1 MAVGIV
7 VVSHSVALAQAAV
20 DLALQMVHDD
30 PPPIALAAG
39 TIDGGLGTDATAVMA
54 SIAEVDQGE
63 GVVIF
68 VDVGSALMSAEL
80 GVELYDNPSADIR
93 VLAAPF
99 VEGIMAGIIKVAGG
113 ASIDEVEAESVAAM
127 GPKLAH
133 LGTPEQVSS
142 SPESN
147 RRAEARAEAVLVNDA
162 GLHARPAAQLVAR
175 ARAFDAE
182 VLVSKGV
189 IGPVPAVSSI
199 GLATLD
205 ARKGDTLHI
214 EATGVEAEAAVE
226 ALVAFV
232 EAGFVAG

>member
-1 MAVGIV
+1 MSVGIV
-7 VVSHSVALAQAAV
+7 VVSHSVGLAQAAV

-39 TIDGGLGTDATAVMA
+39 TPDGGLGTDATAVVSA
-54 SIAEVDQGE
+54 IGEVDQGE

-68 VDVGSALMSAEL
+68 VDVGSAMMSAEL
-80 GVELYDNPSADIR
+80 GAELYGESADIR

-99 VEGIMAGIIKVAGG
+99 VEGIMAGVIKVAGN
-113 ASIDEVEAESVAAM
+113 APIDEVEAEAVAALR
-127 GPKLAH
+127 PKLAH

-142 SPESN
+142 APESN
-147 RRAEARAEAVLVNDA
+147 RTAQSRGEAVLSNDA
-162 GLHARPAAQLVAR
+162 GLHARPAAMFVAK
-175 ARAFDAE
+175 AREFDAQ

-189 IGPVPAVSSI
+189 IGPVQATSST

-205 ARKGDTLHI
+205 ARTGDTLFI
-214 EATGVEAEAAVE
+214 EAIGPQAQEAVD

-232 EAGFVAG
+232 EAGFTDVG